1 MTTGTRGS
9 ELAMPSA
16 NNDFPIHIASAMEE
30 HFGVAVPLADGEDK
44 HGQRSGRLAYTT
56 TTLACGRAV
65 AANSCDEA
73 LVA

>member
-1 MTTGTRGS
+1 
-9 ELAMPSA
+9 
-16 NNDFPIHIASAMEE
+16 MEE